1 MNSVLLSLLVF
12 SIFLSVCLAKGELH
26 FGLCNCYRQWKIVDC
41 SNRHLTDTVI
51 EGFAAVPGYQ
61 TLIGKGNDFVCPKI
75 KRNDWKEVILKHN
88 SVIELFR
95 FI

>member
-12 SIFLSVCLAKGELH
+12 SIFLSVCLAKAELR

-51 EGFAAVPGYQ
+51 EGFAAGARVP
-61 TLIGKGNDFVCPKI
+61 DF
-75 KRNDWKEVILKHN
+75 DWERQRLCMPENQKK
-88 SVIELFR
+88 
-95 FI
+95 